1 MPDKPNASV
10 LKHAGSMVLSEI
22 PEMRRISL
30 IHFIGIGGAGM
41 CGIAEV
47 LRNQG
52 YQISGSD
59 LHESAVTKRLESL
72 GVEVYFGHQESN
84 VEKADVVV
92 VSSAIDEQNPEI
104 VAARANRTP
113 IVPRAEMLAEIM
125 RYRHGIAIAGTHG
138 KTTTTSLIAS
148 VLAEAGLD
156 PTYVIGGRLNS
167 AGTNASL
174 GGSRYLV
181 AEADESDASFLHLT
195 PMISVVTNIEADHMH
210 TYGGDFSK
218 LKQTFVDF
226 LHNLP
231 FYGAAVMCVD
241 DPVVEEIIPQ
251 VSRAVL
257 TYGVSEKADYRAS
270 NIRQEGMHNRF
281 TVQRPAGMNDLDI
294 TLQMPGHHNV
304 LNALAAIAVASD
316 EGVED
321 AAIQRA
327 LEGFQGVGR
336 RFQVY
341 GDYQV
346 GTETDTSDVAKVMLV
361 DDYGHHPSEVEAT
374 LQAIRAGWPDKRLVM
389 VFQPHRYSRTSDL
402 YEDFVK
408 VLAKVDVLLLME
420 VYPAGEK
427 PIPGADS
434 RALCRSIRQ
443 RGGAEPIYIDG
454 GHKVDEVVPS
464 LEKLLETVLQD
475 GDLLLTQG
483 AGSVG
488 QIATHLSEDSA
499 LLEADS

>member
-1 MPDKPNASV
+1 
-10 LKHAGSMVLSEI
+10 MVLSEI

-30 IHFIGIGGAGM
+30 IHFVGIGGAGM

-59 LHESAVTKRLESL
+59 LNESAVTKRLASL
-72 GVEVYFGHQESN
+72 GVKIYFGHDAEN
-84 VEKADVVV
+84 VAQADVVV
-92 VSSAIDEQNPEI
+92 VSSAIDENNPE
-104 VAARANRTP
+104 VAAAREHRTP

-241 DPVVEEIIPQ
+241 DPVVEEIMPQ

-257 TYGVSEKADYRAS
+257 TYGVSESADYRAH
-270 NIRQEGMHNRF
+270 NIRQDGMHNRF

-304 LNALAAIAVASD
+304 LNALAAITVASD

-327 LEGFQGVGR
+327 LESFQGVGR

-341 GDYQV
+341 GDYAVQRQD
-346 GTETDTSDVAKVMLV
+346 TEAKSASKVMLV

-420 VYPAGEK
+420 VYPAGET
-427 PIPGADS
+427 PIPSADS

-454 GHKVDEVVPS
+454 GHQVDEVVPN
-464 LEKLLETVLQD
+464 LEKLLSTVLQD

-488 QIATHLSEDSA
+488 QIAIRLSEDGE
-499 LLEADS
+499 LLEACS

>member
-1 MPDKPNASV
+1 MKGSL
-10 LKHAGSMVLSEI
+10 LKHAGSMVSEI
-22 PEMRRISL
+22 PEMRRISQ
-30 IHFIGIGGAGM
+30 IHFVGIGGAGM

-47 LRNQG
+47 LINQG
-52 YQISGSD
+52 YKVSGSD
-59 LHESAVTKRLESL
+59 LNESATTQRLKDL
-72 GVEVYFGHQESN
+72 GAILYFSHTEGN
-84 VEKADVVV
+84 VSEADVVV
-92 VSSAIDEQNPEI
+92 VSSAIDERNPEI
-104 VAARANRTP
+104 VAARESRTP

-138 KTTTTSLIAS
+138 KTTTTSLIS
-148 VLAEAGLD
+148 SILAEAGLD

-167 AGTNASL
+167 AGKNAGL
-174 GGSRYLV
+174 GTSRYIV

-218 LKQTFVDF
+218 LKQTFIDF

-241 DPVVEEIIPQ
+241 DPVVRELIPS

-257 TYGVSEKADYRAS
+257 TYGVSEDADYRAT
-270 NIRQEGMHNRF
+270 NIYQEGMINHF
-281 TVQRPAGMNDLDI
+281 TVKRAGGLEDLDI
-294 TLQMPGHHNV
+294 SLRMPGHHNV
-304 LNALAAIAVASD
+304 LNALAAVAVASD
-316 EGVED
+316 EGVDD

-327 LEGFQGVGR
+327 LSEFQGVGR

-341 GDYQV
+341 GDYAI
-346 GTETDTSDVAKVMLV
+346 SVAAQPDSVMLV

-374 LQAIRAGWPDKRLVM
+374 LQAIRSGWPEKRLVM

-408 VLAKVDVLLLME
+408 VLAEVDVLLLMD

-427 PIPGADS
+427 HIPGADS
-434 RALCRSIRQ
+434 RSLCRSIRQ
-443 RGGAEPIYIDG
+443 RGGSEPIFIDG
-454 GHKVDEVVPS
+454 GQNIDEVMNN
-464 LEKLLETVLQD
+464 LESILKNILQD

-483 AGSVG
+483 AGNVG
-488 QIATHLSEDSA
+488 QISSRLAEDKLGFESN
-499 LLEADS
+499 E